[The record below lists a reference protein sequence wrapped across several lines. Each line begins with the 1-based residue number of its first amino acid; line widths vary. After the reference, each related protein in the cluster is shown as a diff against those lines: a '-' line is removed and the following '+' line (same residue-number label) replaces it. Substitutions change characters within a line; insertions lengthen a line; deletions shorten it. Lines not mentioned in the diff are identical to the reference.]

1 MTKRAGELQFEQTEN
16 PLIWCSSDKTMIK
29 IMVTAQI
36 MGKPQ
41 LIRVPKEPEKAI
53 SLENYL
59 DQLPKKLWSQHD
71 TDVGKVLTANPIEV
85 HLKQGCKGPYR
96 QQYLL
101 KQEAIEGVRETI
113 EGLLKAGVLRPTQSP
128 YNTPLLP
135 VRKADGQKWR
145 LVHDLRAVND
155 VVQDRVAKV
164 PNPHILLTNVPSTA
178 KWCTV
183 IDFFSVPLAQ
193 QSQELFVF
201 SFENQSYTY
210 TRMPQGFKHSPHV
223 FNQVLKD
230 DLQGVDLQSVVLQYV
245 DDLLL
250 CAESREQCMPTRIFG
265 YTRAYVN
272 LLFAFSSRYI

>member
-1 MTKRAGELQFEQTEN
+1 M
-16 PLIWCSSDKTMIK
+16 
-29 IMVTAQI
+29 
-36 MGKPQ
+36 
-41 LIRVPKEPEKAI
+41 
-53 SLENYL
+53 
-59 DQLPKKLWSQHD
+59 
-71 TDVGKVLTANPIEV
+71 
-85 HLKQGCKGPYR
+85 
-96 QQYLL
+96 
-101 KQEAIEGVRETI
+101 
-113 EGLLKAGVLRPTQSP
+113 
-128 YNTPLLP
+128 
-135 VRKADGQKWR
+135 RKADGQKWR
-145 LVHDLRAVND
+145 LVHDLRAVNN

-193 QSQELFVF
+193 QSQELFAV

-250 CAESREQCMPTRIFG
+250 CTESREQSVKLLEKTGKRGAQSVPEKATILPTGGGIPRKAEGKSPTAGI
-265 YTRAYVN
+265 
-272 LLFAFSSRYI
+272 